1 MRISDWSSDVCSS
14 DLPLAGS
21 EWLAIAD
28 AQGHAAGVR
37 ILAAAAI
44 EPEEVAAIFADRIVV
59 HAASRYDAASDRVD
73 HRRERR
79 LGAIALASGQ
89 AGRGEGVEDDV
100 AVRHT
105 DRGRKGG
112 RACRAGGRPG

>member
-1 MRISDWSSDVCSS
+1 MIRRPPRSTRTDTLCPYTTLFRPGGGRAYRLYPTD
-14 DLPLAGS
+14 PLAGS

-79 LGAIALASGQ
+79 LGALALAS
-89 AGRGEGVEDDV
+89 EI
-100 AVRHT
+100 
-105 DRGRKGG
+105 G
-112 RACRAGGRPG
+112 RAHV